1 MKLLS
6 RIYTLASTAALC
18 ALAVAY
24 SYERNLNQRYE
35 SGQLVNASQYEQRD
49 WLTLVQEAAQ

>member
-1 MKLLS
+1 MKYLQ

-24 SYERNLNQRYE
+24 SYESSLNQRYE